1 MNNSKVMKG
10 VLLVL
15 VAALLITPP
24 PSIRAQTA
32 SEAKQ
37 VWFQAKEA
45 SRVAQEA
52 HRQANL
58 DYAGSK
64 TDANNQRVIDTG
76 KDSLKAALDEA
87 EAWLNWVELEVM
99 ENPEVPTDLK
109 GAIQQ
114 DVEANLVKIA
124 ALRVE
129 VDGVQN
135 RFQLA
140 TTFIKMVGK
149 YLELVADVARNHGLV
164 WVHVADAYADKVEAY
179 EFEIREKSD
188 GASNEAQIVAK
199 LDEAKASLASARTNI
214 DQAEAEY
221 LQVKLPGNP
230 LLRFSNG
237 NQYLRLARNNLL
249 SAYASLRQAYKLLM
263 EG

>member
-1 MNNSKVMKG
+1 MNNSKVLKG
-10 VLLVL
+10 MILIL

-24 PSIRAQTA
+24 PSIKAQTA
-32 SEAKQ
+32 GEAKQ
-37 VWFQAKEA
+37 VWFLAKEA

-58 DYAGSK
+58 DYAGDKS
-64 TDANNQRVIDTG
+64 DANNQRVIDTG

-99 ENPEVPTDLK
+99 ENPEVPSDLK
-109 GAIQQ
+109 EVIQQ
-114 DVEANLVKIA
+114 DVEANRVKIA

-129 VDGVQN
+129 VVGIQN

-164 WVHVADAYADKVEAY
+164 WVHVAGTYADTIEAY
-179 EFEIREKSD
+179 ESEIREKTD
-188 GASNEAQIVAK
+188 GASNEAQIIAK
-199 LDEAKASLASARTNI
+199 LDEAKADLASARTNI

-221 LQVKLPGNP
+221 IQVKLPGNP

-237 NQYLRLARNNLL
+237 NQYLRLARNSLL
-249 SAYASLRQAYKLLM
+249 SAHASLKQAYRLLM